1 MSFASQR
8 LEWRRS
14 SHGEQSHRSFPESM
28 PGISSNSETLPDRD
42 LIRRWRT
49 YDRSVR
55 RLRQALWMSIVVAMM
70 AMVAATAGSASSL
83 VQAAVLGAAVVVM
96 LTVSQLAVRYPPR
109 LARNAGLVC
118 RDCNRTLD
126 DSTILYALDTGQCWH
141 CQPPVVAEEVASDAT
156 VHPRGGLSVNPYQAP
171 AAAGPLTTPAAPPPV
186 AITEV
191 TFGLSLI
198 VGPLA
203 MLVIYQ
209 LLAQSEE
216 WCWRQNP
223 PPQSPASAEEEAK
236 YRRQVVRA
244 TRRQGWYLLAWMV
257 VVPGF
262 AMTLAWLSAPVQTRL
277 LDRILYYGLIFIL
290 VSAAAF
296 WSANKLVRVGP
307 RPLRRWLG
315 GGFDAA
321 KAQVDPESGLL
332 SIQVTFPAHDL
343 SPLPEKRRLTVHW
356 RSEETRPLNVILWRR
371 GEGAIH
377 QQQLP
382 ASAGPLAW
390 NDGRCSVP
398 YARAGEDARWSDVK
412 LILALEPSGEFEVDD
427 VVA

>member
-1 MSFASQR
+1 
-8 LEWRRS
+8 
-14 SHGEQSHRSFPESM
+14 M

-70 AMVAATAGSASSL
+70 AMVAATAGIASSL

-156 VHPRGGLSVNPYQAP
+156 AHPRGGASVNPYQPP
-171 AAAGPLTTPAAPPPV
+171 AAAGPLTPPAAPPPV

-257 VVPGF
+257 PVPGLVL
-262 AMTLAWLSAPVQTRL
+262 TLAWLNAPAQAGG
-277 LDRILYYGLIFIL
+277 LDRVFYFGLIFVL
-290 VSAAAF
+290 SSGVSF
-296 WSANKLVRVGP
+296 WSANKMIRNGP
-307 RPLRRWLG
+307 RPLRRWLSG
-315 GGFDAA
+315 ALDAA
-321 KAQVDPESGLL
+321 HAQVDPETGLL
-332 SIQVTFPAHDL
+332 SIHVTFPAHDL
-343 SPLPEKRRLTVHW
+343 SPLPQSRRLVVRW
-356 RSEETRPLNVILWRR
+356 RSEESRPLNVILWRR
-371 GEGAIH
+371 GAGAIH
-377 QQQLP
+377 TQSLP
-382 ASAGPLAW
+382 TTAAPGAW
-390 NDGRCSVP
+390 NEARCDVP
-398 YARAGEDARWSDVK
+398 YALAGDDARWSDLK
-412 LILALEPSGEFEVDD
+412 LILTLEPPGPFEAED